1 MTFDPLLLDLP
12 DQFET
17 ERLLIRAPHTG
28 DGPVVHEAIME
39 TLDDLR
45 RFPSSLRWALETQTL
60 ERAESF
66 CRRGAAFWLLR
77 ADLPMLLFRKADGE
91 FVGGSGVHRFDW
103 AERRFE
109 IGWWCRKRYQ
119 RQGFITEA
127 VRAVIEYTFRHLGAR
142 RVFALGDDANAASW
156 RVCERVGMAYEGT
169 MRSERADPDG
179 TRRDMR
185 IYAITR

>member
-1 MTFDPLLLDLP
+1 MIFDPLLLDLP

-17 ERLLIRAPHTG
+17 ERLLIRAPRTG
-28 DGPVVHEAIME
+28 DGRVVYEAIVE
-39 TLDDLR
+39 TLQDLR
-45 RFPSSLRWALETQTL
+45 RFPSSLRWALEPPSVD
-60 ERAESF
+60 RSESF

-77 ADLPMLLFRKADGE
+77 ADLPMLLLHKTTGE
-91 FVGGSGVHRFDW
+91 FVGGCGLHRFDW

-119 RQGFITEA
+119 RQGLITEA
-127 VRAVIEYTFRHLGAR
+127 AREVIAYAFAHLGAR

-156 RVCERVGMAYEGT
+156 RVCERAGMTYEGT
-169 MRSERADPDG
+169 LRGERADPDG

-185 IYAITR
+185 MYAVTR